1 MFLEQLGE
9 EETQSK
15 RKAHTNPR
23 AQKKEEEKEEQLE
36 SPPHLPMLASNGSL
50 PRLEPFNPDAR
61 AANATG
67 GRPTETFVRLS
78 SSPTPG
84 GPRNSLR
91 LHGRRHF
98 NRGLFVIDLRHI
110 PAGCGTKIKV

>member
-1 MFLEQLGE
+1 
-9 EETQSK
+9 
-15 RKAHTNPR
+15 
-23 AQKKEEEKEEQLE
+23 
-36 SPPHLPMLASNGSL
+36 MLALNGSL
-50 PRLEPFNPDAR
+50 PRLESFNPDAH

-98 NRGLFVIDLRHI
+98 NRGLFVIDLRHM
-110 PAGCGTKIKV
+110 PAGCGTWPAFWTYKLFKIQVTNFCNF